1 MAEHKKR
8 IVRFSVGLQNA
19 TNCTAEHSEDEIHYE
34 DTANEE
40 RDEQSQSTTQ
50 SERRANSLSLVMANA
65 LIIPM
70 FVIHTVKY
78 ALNFLLRPLM
88 KATKPWRRRMRR
100 RGARLW
106 CSIQE
111 TVYSVYCYLELA
123 MRRRVVLPVCMY
135 LINKCYR
142 YYTSKMIDGGN
153 QFTFLKRARC
163 TKIIGRMLVWYL
175 RTLYLCVGIIN
186 SKMQLEKISEVIKN
200 VRHGVVSSLRCTWE
214 VIIDLCDITS
224 VVVDIIRVCCSV
236 LAAITDV
243 FYFLAQLISVSE
255 KLLHSVDEAV
265 CTVQNIIGKS
275 DEDSSKQKEN

>member
-1 MAEHKKR
+1 MAEHKR
-8 IVRFSVGLQNA
+8 RLRFSAEPQNL
-19 TNCTAEHSEDEIHYE
+19 TNCTAEHSEDEIQYE
-34 DTANEE
+34 DRTNEE
-40 RDEQSQSTTQ
+40 RDERSQSTTQ
-50 SERRANSLSLVMANA
+50 SERCANSLSLDMANA
-65 LIIPM
+65 GIIPL

-100 RGARLW
+100 RRARLW

-142 YYTSKMIDGGN
+142 HYISKMIDGGN
-153 QFTFLKRARC
+153 QFMFLKHTRY
-163 TKIIGRMLVWYL
+163 TKIIGRVLVWYL
-175 RTLYLCVGIIN
+175 RALYSCVGIIN
-186 SKMQLEKISEVIKN
+186 SKMQLDQISEVIQG

-214 VIIDLCDITS
+214 VIINLCDITS
-224 VVVDIIRVCCSV
+224 VVVNIISVCCSV
-236 LAAITDV
+236 LTAVTDV
-243 FYFLAQLISVSE
+243 FYFLARLISVSE
-255 KLLHSVDEAV
+255 KLLHSVDEAM
-265 CTVQNIIGKS
+265 CMVQNIIGKS